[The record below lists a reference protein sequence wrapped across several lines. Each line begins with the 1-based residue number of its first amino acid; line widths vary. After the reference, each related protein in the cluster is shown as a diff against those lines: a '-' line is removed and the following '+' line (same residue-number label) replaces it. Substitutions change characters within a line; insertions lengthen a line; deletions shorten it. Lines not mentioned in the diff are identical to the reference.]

1 MTTEEI
7 ILSGEH
13 FITLDVF
20 NTTSEDEIAKGCPM
34 VQIIYPANKNS
45 YLNIEEIKSRVGNA
59 LRLEEKE
66 NNLFTIT
73 LNVDSDYVIPY
84 SGE

>member
-1 MTTEEI
+1 MANEDI

-13 FITLDVF
+13 FISLDEF
-20 NTTSEDEIAKGCPM
+20 NTISQDEIAKCCPM
-34 VQIIYPANKNS
+34 VQIIYSANKNS
-45 YLNIEEIKSRVGNA
+45 NLNIEEIKRRVGHA
-59 LRLEEKE
+59 LRSEEKE

-73 LNVDSDYVIPY
+73 LNVDSDYVKPY